1 METTLTSS
9 SVSKEDQ
16 MATALNHPDIGSGS
30 GVISEE
36 VRRLTE
42 QARAEREHRKQ
53 ALNLQRSNI
62 LSQKTSNPSRRAALM
77 AALEQIEGEIQ
88 AIH

>member
-1 METTLTSS
+1 
-9 SVSKEDQ
+9 
-16 MATALNHPDIGSGS
+16 MATALNHPDIGSGN

-42 QARAEREHRKQ
+42 QARAERERRKQ